1 MRNIKARTFWLIAL
15 ALLLAGVGLIIG
27 CIYTDNQ
34 TNKVMIILMTVDFV
48 ILAFVIQFA
57 SFKSFK
63 YKPKKKEYITKKY
76 SNDNDL
82 LDTLKKLKFE
92 LRERSYGSSFLKIE
106 KRHAYKVVLITD
118 PDGYFNHEEPDD
130 NQEPNKELDKC
141 LTFTAVEIF
150 LNSND
155 LVREKLP
162 DFTIQV
168 EKVYYT
174 ALERIEDGL
183 YLCHNYEEPN
193 EKHKPCVDYLYEMLG
208 FKEVDENND
217 IEGDNEL

>member
-1 MRNIKARTFWLIAL
+1 MRNIKARTLWLIAL
-15 ALLLAGVGLIIG
+15 ILLVIGVGLVIG
-27 CIYTDNQ
+27 CIYTDNA
-34 TNKVMIILMTVDFV
+34 TNKAMIVLMTVDFV

-63 YKPKKKEYITKKY
+63 YKPKKKDYITKKY
-76 SNDNDL
+76 TNENDL
-82 LDTLKKLKFE
+82 LDKLKSLKFE
-92 LRERSYGSSFLKIE
+92 QRERSYGVSFLKIE
-106 KRHAYKVVLITD
+106 KRSAYKVVLITD
-118 PDGYFNHEEPDD
+118 PDGYFNHDENDD
-130 NQEPNKELDKC
+130 NVEPNKALDKC

-174 ALERIEDGL
+174 SLEKIDDGL
-183 YLCHNYEEPN
+183 YLCHNYEKPN
-193 EKHKPCVDYLYEMLG
+193 EKHIDDVNHLYDMLG
-208 FKEVDENND
+208 FKEVND
-217 IEGDNEL
+217 DIKGDNEL